1 MKYMGIC
8 YQFLWIIKK
17 DYYPR
22 EIVLSQFSCMSIW
35 EDQRVQLLKQVNGLV
50 TSNVNFNFFQ
60 YTRLYILNLEFT
72 NISFEINKMDL
83 I

>member
-1 MKYMGIC
+1 
-8 YQFLWIIKK
+8 
-17 DYYPR
+17 
-22 EIVLSQFSCMSIW
+22 MSIW

-60 YTRLYILNLEFT
+60 YTRLYILNLELT
-72 NISFEINKMDL
+72 NIIFEINKMDL